1 MLSANRS
8 KSFVAPSPTHEHI
21 EFETEIGTIDESS
34 EMTNSPSDSSTSTL
48 KIKIPPRVQFH
59 HAEGLRR
66 QQSLPSADSD
76 CSFSEG
82 MPEWPTMDDAHPHT
96 INIDGED
103 VELRRKSSQL
113 PPQKP
118 HEPNIDFELDVKV
131 LINSGKCVL
140 HTKEVNGEEKGEFA
154 KNFGFKISQK
164 LFVKFHQIQV
174 FQKKLIL

>member
-1 MLSANRS
+1 MSSNRS

-34 EMTNSPSDSSTSTL
+34 EMNNSPSDSSTSTL
-48 KIKIPPRVQFH
+48 KIKIPPRVQF

-140 HTKEVNGEEKGEFA
+140 HTKEVNGEDKASGMIRSIFIY
-154 KNFGFKISQK
+154 KLVFK
-164 LFVKFHQIQV
+164 
-174 FQKKLIL
+174 